1 MLCWLRL
8 LISHSVVAK
17 HSQGAQMPA
26 EQHHVDLNRII
37 DRAEMR
43 LEQYALHVQGLAN
56 DGRQTLIAQAELQQE
71 LDALI
76 RLQAYRRKSI

>member
-1 MLCWLRL
+1 
-8 LISHSVVAK
+8 
-17 HSQGAQMPA
+17 
-26 EQHHVDLNRII
+26 
-37 DRAEMR
+37 MR

-56 DGRQTLIAQAELQQE
+56 DGRQTLIARAELQQE

>member
-1 MLCWLRL
+1 
-8 LISHSVVAK
+8 
-17 HSQGAQMPA
+17 MPA
-26 EQHHVDLNRII
+26 EQIVLATGYHDLNRII

-43 LEQYALHVQGLAN
+43 LEQFTLHVRGLAN

-76 RLQAYRRKSI
+76 RLRAYRRKSI